1 MLTYQG
7 NVITKHTDV
16 NNWIIASDS
25 PGPSP
30 IPTMWQ
36 RAYSGTPISNKDTGL
51 FLESSNSHV
60 SLVGNY
66 NQTVTWN
73 SDYGITLPSTLANG
87 RVREC
92 VHGSGIKITFNDMI
106 FPTWN
111 KQIMFRLLFNVIAV
125 SNTRTAV
132 YGSKWENGIIS
143 FDDDVLSTTV
153 MLSSDLVSKPNGY
166 YENKVTH
173 VSGLSTFDL
182 PNHIY
187 EDDVE
192 IGSNVNELRWY
203 VNENE
208 SHIEIRNPQ
217 ITNPI
222 IIPTYTVANDLNQSG
237 YIKPVTLELK
247 SMTYNGGSLSYQNTS
262 IKFGYVDVFIPTND
276 TPIGELFN
284 GDWIVNG

>member
-16 NNWIIASDS
+16 NNWIYTNNI
-25 PGPSP
+25 PTP
-30 IPTMWQ
+30 IPSIWQ

-51 FLESSNSHV
+51 FLASSNNHV

-66 NQTVTWN
+66 SQTVTWN
-73 SDYGITLPSTLANG
+73 ADYGITLPSSLSNG

-92 VHGSGIKITFNDMI
+92 ITGNGVKITFNDMI

-111 KQIMFRLLFNVIAV
+111 KHIMFRVLFNVIAV
-125 SNTRTAV
+125 SNTTAI
-132 YGSKWENGIIS
+132 YTEWSNGIIS
-143 FDDDVLSTTV
+143 FDDNVLSTNVALNT
-153 MLSSDLVSKPNGY
+153 SDLIRKPNGY

-173 VSGLSTFDL
+173 FSGLSNFDL

-187 EDDVE
+187 EDNVE
-192 IGSNVNELRWY
+192 IGANINELRWY

-222 IIPTYTVANDLNQSG
+222 IIPTSTVANDLNQDG

-247 SMTYNGGSLSYQNTS
+247 SMTYGGAIVRYQNS
-262 IKFGYVDVFIPTND
+262 GIKFGYIDVFIPID
-276 TPIGELFN
+276 EQPIGEIFN

>member
-7 NVITKHTDV
+7 NIITKHTDV
-16 NNWIIASDS
+16 NNWINARVS
-25 PGPSP
+25 PMPS
-30 IPTMWQ
+30 MWQ

-51 FLESSNSHV
+51 FLESSNNHV

-66 NQTVTWN
+66 SQTVTWDA
-73 SDYGITLPSTLANG
+73 DYGITLPSSLSNVS
-87 RVREC
+87 VREC
-92 VHGSGIKITFNDMI
+92 IRGNGIKITFNDMI
-106 FPTWN
+106 FPVWN
-111 KQIMFRLLFNVIAV
+111 KHIMFRLLFNVVAV
-125 SNTRTAV
+125 SNTASVTN
-132 YGSKWENGIIS
+132 SKWNNGIIS
-143 FDDDVLSTTV
+143 FDDNVLSTNV
-153 MLSSDLVSKPNGY
+153 IIGSSDLVRKPNGY

-192 IGSNVNELRWY
+192 IGANINELRWY

-208 SHIEIRNPQ
+208 SHIEIRNPK

-222 IIPTYTVANDLNQSG
+222 IIPTSTVANDLNQSG

-247 SMTYNGGSLSYQNTS
+247 SMTYSGGSVSYQNTS